1 MDPVEFTQLVFV
13 CTACLV
19 LGRVGLALGR
29 AIERRWAGP
38 ATASAET
45 EERLRAVEEESLTL
59 RREVAELQERQD
71 FAERALLHDPARAR
85 PVIEAPAE
93 RVVTPR

>member
-1 MDPVEFTQLVFV
+1 MEAVEFTQLVFV

-19 LGRVGLALGR
+19 FGRVGLAMGR

-38 ATASAET
+38 ATATAET
-45 EERLRAVEEESLTL
+45 EDRLRTVEEECLTL

-85 PVIEAPAE
+85 PALEAPAE

>member
-1 MDPVEFTQLVFV
+1 MEAVEFTQLVFV

-19 LGRVGLALGR
+19 FGRVGLALGR
-29 AIERRWAGP
+29 AIERRWAGA
-38 ATASAET
+38 ATAPAEA
-45 EERLRAVEEESLTL
+45 EDRLRTVEEECLTL

-71 FAERALLHDPARAR
+71 FTERALLHDPARAR

-93 RVVTPR
+93 RVVTPH